1 MTVALRG
8 LEITLLSRMSFLVP
22 ELPSEL
28 PVTPL

>member
-8 LEITLLSRMSFLVP
+8 LAITLLSQVSFLFP